1 MINMQSLSLSSLGA
15 RRMLKQC
22 VQMETL
28 VKNGDRRALSELL
41 DIRTRSHWEGSLWL
55 DISVSSTD
63 STYTVRTV

>member
-1 MINMQSLSLSSLGA
+1 
-15 RRMLKQC
+15 MLKQC

-28 VKNGDRRALSELL
+28 VKNGERRALSELL